1 MATYRICIVTG
12 TRADWGLLTPLA
24 RALQLRPDVH
34 LDIVATNM
42 HLLESCGMTVHEIEE
57 AGFTVARR
65 VAMDTDGDDE
75 ASRARAMGLC
85 MQGMAEA
92 FEALQPDCV
101 IVLGDRYEMLAVA
114 SACLLM
120 RVPIIHIAGGETSE
134 GAVDDSIR
142 HAITKMSCL
151 HLTATEA
158 FRQRLIAMG
167 EHPDTVVNT
176 GAIGVYNLLAG
187 VEPMPRAEL
196 EASIGICF
204 DRPTILLTY
213 HPATLDP
220 TPAGIRFAAVVEA
233 IDRVEGLQVLVT
245 YPNNDAGGRRIIS
258 LIERWQARRPDS
270 VTVVPSL
277 GKRRYLSA
285 LGYVKAVVGNSSSG
299 LVEVPSAHIPTV
311 DIGMR
316 QQGRLAGDTVIHA
329 GDSVDE
335 IEAALRF
342 ALSPRGQ
349 KAAREGSNPYHRSDT
364 LKIMV
369 DAVVNRP
376 LTSVKKFYDI

>member
-1 MATYRICIVTG
+1 MIVTG
-12 TRADWGLLTPLA
+12 TRAEWGLLSPLA
-24 RALQLRPDVH
+24 RALDDREDVKVSV
-34 LDIVATNM
+34 VATNM
-42 HLLESCGMTVHEIEE
+42 HLDPRLGNTVDEIV
-57 AGFTVARR
+57 ADGFEVAER
-65 VAMDTDGDDE
+65 VPMDVEGDGE
-75 ASRARAMGLC
+75 ASKVKAMARCLD
-85 MQGMAEA
+85 GMADVITR
-92 FEALQPDCV
+92 LHPDGA
-101 IVLGDRYEMLAVA
+101 IILGDRYEMLAVA